1 MANSLFLAKTVLM
14 SWIVICFMINV
25 SSDDY
30 IPDHF
35 TSKLIKLTRTF
46 RSWFLKCQEKVREI
60 CYAYMVGTMLHDNF
74 FAWSG
79 LFNMDL
85 HLYKRFV
92 RWCSKIYTGLEII
105 VDKITTY
112 RLSLCP
118 AVIIKRVASG
128 PGWLSCYKLIFIG
141 KY

>member
-25 SSDDY
+25 SSDDN

-60 CYAYMVGTMLHDNF
+60 FLHEVDYLTWTYISIN
-74 FAWSG
+74 G
-79 LFNMDL
+79 LLD
-85 HLYKRFV
+85 
-92 RWCSKIYTGLEII
+92 
-105 VDKITTY
+105 D
-112 RLSLCP
+112 
-118 AVIIKRVASG
+118 VAKSI
-128 PGWLSCYKLIFIG
+128 LV
-141 KY
+141 